1 MTAGNIDNHKNDKNE
16 SGYNSTEVKKKVGRL
31 FIDRENA
38 TTNGMGTTNMVPAH
52 SQMREQAGALIW

>member
-1 MTAGNIDNHKNDKNE
+1 MTAGNIDNHKNVRNVRV
-16 SGYNSTEVKKKVGRL
+16 YNSTGVKKGGRL

-52 SQMREQAGALIW
+52 SQMREQAGAHVR